1 MVIFYL
7 IICALLKFV
16 YSENITVREMTLKDH
31 DFAILS
37 LFKDPQ
43 IGKGAQLFHLLKTY
57 NERLEKLTEMIDT
70 DYEEAAKVIKVLCKL
85 RGPVFFNTKYDDDA
99 IARTYDFRL
108 NEIHKIKELTSETK
122 DLYKRMKYA
131 YECKAHRMGRVLQKD
146 KKSKDKP
153 IKRSRPHN
161 CKAKDE

>member
-7 IICALLKFV
+7 IICALLKCV
-16 YSENITVREMTLKDH
+16 YSEKNITVREMSLKDH

-70 DYEEAAKVIKVLCKL
+70 DFEEAAKVIKVLCKL
-85 RGPVFFNTKYDDDA
+85 RGPVFFNTKYDDDT
-99 IARTYDFRL
+99 IARIYDFKL
-108 NEIHKIKELTSETK
+108 DETYKIKELISETK

-161 CKAKDE
+161 GKA